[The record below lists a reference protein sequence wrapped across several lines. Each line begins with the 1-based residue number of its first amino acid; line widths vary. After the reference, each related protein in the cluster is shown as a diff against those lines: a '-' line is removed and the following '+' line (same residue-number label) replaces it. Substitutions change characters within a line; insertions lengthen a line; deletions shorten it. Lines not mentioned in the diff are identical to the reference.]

1 MSPQTLWTFS
11 HPYLFLPEGRGR
23 MWRSAKPGWRYESE
37 NGGLHFHRADAAVPQ
52 RRDLIHLPWRVG
64 SRLHRRRRIFET
76 WVVGERM
83 EEEKTI
89 KLIRKQPARGGFFDI
104 QYGTSPRLLSSLE
117 GGCHIERE
125 FDDHHP
131 LDWAFVV
138 RCEGFISTFL
148 FHTRSG
154 VDQLLETHLSLFSDT
169 AAGVS
174 ITKDCKRGD

>member
-1 MSPQTLWTFS
+1 MKAKMAARIFIGLTQQCLSDETLFTCRGGS
-11 HPYLFLPEGRGR
+11 GHGYTAEGGY
-23 MWRSAKPGWRYESE
+23 SKPGWSASE
-37 NGGLHFHRADAAVPQ
+37 
-52 RRDLIHLPWRVG
+52 WK
-64 SRLHRRRRIFET
+64 S
-76 WVVGERM
+76 
-83 EEEKTI
+83 EEKTI